1 MYRSDPDGGPDAK
14 KMITDFIQKMIDRT
28 DLTGQEA
35 RHAMEEIMA
44 GQATDAQIAAFLT
57 ALRMKGE
64 TAQEL
69 VGFARVMRE
78 KAETLWDG
86 EIPDVLDTCGTG
98 GDRSGTFN
106 ISTAT
111 AFVAA
116 AAGLRVAK
124 HGNRSATSRC
134 GSADVLEALGLD
146 IQMPVERLRRA
157 IKDAGMGFLFAPRFH
172 TSMKHAMPVRSQ
184 LKVRTVFNILGPLA
198 SPAAACFHVV
208 GVSSPEIMELM
219 ANALVGLG
227 LKHAFVVHGANGMDE
242 VSISSRTYVVEIRN
256 EEIRQFV
263 MTPEDFGISSAK
275 IESIAGGNAA
285 DNAKIIESVLRG
297 ESGPRRDVVLLNSAP
312 ALVAAGAAKTWKE
325 GLQAGANAIDS
336 GAAFKKLQELRE
348 FV

>member
-1 MYRSDPDGGPDAK
+1 
-14 KMITDFIQKMIDRT
+14 MITDFIQKMIDRT
-28 DLTGQEA
+28 DLTEQEA
-35 RHAMEEIMA
+35 RAAMEEIMA
-44 GQATDAQIAAFLT
+44 GQATDAQIAGFLT

-78 KAETLWDG
+78 KAEPLWDG

-146 IQMPVERLRRA
+146 IQMPIERLRRA

-172 TSMKHAMPVRSQ
+172 ASMKHVMPTRSQ

-198 SPAAACFHVV
+198 NPAAARFQVV
-208 GVSSPEIMELM
+208 GVFSPDIMELM
-219 ANALVGLG
+219 ANALRGLNIE
-227 LKHAFVVHGANGMDE
+227 HAFVVHGANGMDE
-242 VSISSRTYVVEIRN
+242 VSISSRTHVVEMHRG
-256 EEIRQFV
+256 EIRQFV
-263 MTPEDFGISSAK
+263 ISPEDFGLTSVK
-275 IESIAGGNAA
+275 IEAILGGDAA
-285 DNAKIIESVLRG
+285 ENAKIIESIFSG
-297 ESGPRRDVVLLNSAP
+297 ERGPRRDVVLLNSAP
-312 ALVAAGAAKTWKE
+312 AMVAGGAAKTWKE
-325 GLQAGANAIDS
+325 GLQLAAQAIDS
-336 GAAFKKLQELRE
+336 GAALKKLRELRE
-348 FV
+348 FL